1 MAERTENE
9 ERPELEQL
17 RVLHQA
23 LQQEDPVQQELA
35 HYQRHA
41 CASPEKNTQ
50 DQGMDNFDLVHSR
63 SKYINILK
71 YLYWQDA

>member
-1 MAERTENE
+1 MAERTEKE

-35 HYQRHA
+35 HYQRYA
-41 CASPEKNTQ
+41 CVSPKKNNQ
-50 DQGMDNFDLVHSR
+50 DQGMDYFDLVHSR
-63 SKYINILK
+63 STSQKNVKQIILVF
-71 YLYWQDA
+71 